1 MHLFRVMSKIW
12 NLPIENGLKLNLKNI
27 SCENRRI
34 RSLKGEIIKNQCE
47 KVIGRCSI
55 VLLVLKKYHATFSGF
70 FVNFRHS
77 KSGTKMVVNH
87 FKTCIPSSISSA
99 SNYNTSENSIYML
112 VDT

>member
-1 MHLFRVMSKIW
+1 MHRFRVVSKSW
-12 NLPIENGLKLNLKNI
+12 NLPIENGLKQNLENK

-47 KVIGRCSI
+47 KVIWRCSI

-87 FKTCIPSSISSA
+87 FKTQLFLQPQTIILQRIQSIC
-99 SNYNTSENSIYML
+99 
-112 VDT
+112 